1 MEKFNTAVMR
11 KISISPSLRPGLL
24 VSGLLHL
31 MILVLLGWNMHSSPP
46 EEKSGAQAVLWAS
59 TDKILLPPTVS
70 PSKPVQEERFEPPQP
85 ARKVEA
91 EPVPPSAAPPKIVTA
106 RERAPTKPK
115 PALKKE
121 EKEEK
126 EEKVVRKP
134 APKVVKTTAAALPP
148 SLVAPA
154 NTKLQEQRE
163 ANLQRLLQQAA
174 QGTVGTATD
183 ASTTRGPSAGYAARI
198 KAQIKPNIVF
208 TSLMTANPVAEVRI
222 KVAPD
227 GKILQKEKQLVRSS
241 GVQDWDEAVM
251 RAIDRTEFLPLDT
264 DGKIPSVMVLE
275 FRPRD

>member
-1 MEKFNTAVMR
+1 MENFNTAVMR
-11 KISISPSLRPGLL
+11 KILISPALRPGLL
-24 VSGLLHL
+24 ASGLLHL
-31 MILVLLGWNMHSSPP
+31 MILVLLGWNMHSLPP

-59 TDKILLPPTVS
+59 TEKILLPPTAS

-85 ARKVEA
+85 VRKVEA
-91 EPVPPSAAPPKIVTA
+91 EPPPTSAAPPKIVTA

-115 PALKKE
+115 PAQKKD

-126 EEKVVRKP
+126 EEKVVRKL
-134 APKVVKTTAAALPP
+134 APKAAKTTALPP
-148 SLVAPA
+148 SSAAPA
-154 NTKLQEQRE
+154 NPKLQEQRE
-163 ANLQRLLQQAA
+163 ANLQRLLLQAA

-183 ASTTRGPSAGYAARI
+183 ASTARGPSAGYAARI

-227 GKILQKEKQLVRSS
+227 GKIMQKEKQLIRSS
-241 GVQDWDEAVM
+241 GVQDWDDAVM